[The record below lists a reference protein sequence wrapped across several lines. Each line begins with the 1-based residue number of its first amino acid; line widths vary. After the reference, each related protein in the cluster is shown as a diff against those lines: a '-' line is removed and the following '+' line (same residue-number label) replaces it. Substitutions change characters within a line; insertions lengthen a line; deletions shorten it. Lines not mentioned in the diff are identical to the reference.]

1 MDGGHHGRETLF
13 HPINPLL
20 LISILLLCN
29 WAYTIISTPTDLDD
43 PSDITNFFTRL
54 CMNAATYYGELI
66 DWILSHVT
74 DADMFLVQSAVTC
87 CALFWF
93 V

>member
-1 MDGGHHGRETLF
+1 MDGEHNDRENLF
-13 HPINPLL
+13 HLINPLL

-29 WAYTIISTPTDLDD
+29 RAYTIVTTATGLNDL
-43 PSDITNFFTRL
+43 SDITNFFTRL
-54 CMNAATYYGELI
+54 CMNAAAYYGELI